1 MSGRHL
7 THWGSIGPWGR
18 AGGTQPSSRSRQGQ
32 VNSKAQDEDGGGSF
46 AAVPCPF
53 PASPGMSDFLDC
65 IPSDVAVDA
74 EGPTQPR
81 ARRAAQLQTSCLG
94 SRCCFW
100 IQAERDPKGCA
111 RATQP
116 GCFPPLAPHPLG
128 FGVLGS
134 PVLPCAGSYPAG
146 SVGSACTL
154 RHGAQGRADGGVC
167 HLGLPTPQLLLW
179 HCGDA
184 ARKVA
189 VVACVCHPWLLFRQG
204 DVPGSGCL
212 APTCNLSGEDW
223 GFLG

>member
-32 VNSKAQDEDGGGSF
+32 VNSKAQDEDGGGWL

-94 SRCCFW
+94 SHCCFW

-116 GCFPPLAPHPLG
+116 AAGVLPPIGSPSIGIWGAGLACAAVCRELPRWQCGQCLHAPARRAGKGGWRSLPSGPPYSSAVAMALRRCCQEGGGGGLRLSPLA
-128 FGVLGS
+128 VI
-134 PVLPCAGSYPAG
+134 
-146 SVGSACTL
+146 
-154 RHGAQGRADGGVC
+154 
-167 HLGLPTPQLLLW
+167 
-179 HCGDA
+179 
-184 ARKVA
+184 
-189 VVACVCHPWLLFRQG
+189 
-204 DVPGSGCL
+204 
-212 APTCNLSGEDW
+212 
-223 GFLG
+223 